1 MKKKNG
7 FTLIELL
14 AVIAVIAILTIIAV
28 PNVLKLYKES
38 KKNTF
43 IAEVRKTAKSA
54 QLEYAEGTKN
64 TFDCNKDLS
73 GQKYKECTGTVDEDE
88 VTITALGDGAFS
100 NFLMVDVTSEP
111 DSGIFIDLD
120 ELNLIEVDK
129 DTEYSESLI
138 KDNSINPKFRSV
150 TGKEL
155 IDKDLEIYDVEI
167 TDDIQEN
174 INAEIEFLDKMRN
187 NFSVSDNKMSQKERL
202 EYPTY
207 NQAPS
212 SLNDN
217 SNIFDNNFALKI
229 NSNLQ
234 NQKNENNVVTKLS
247 VERLSMQSQYADE
260 NLLVYELSFD
270 NKMLG
275 TYVISKLDFDYA
287 YVVKKSE
294 LDEMVKEGHFA
305 PTTIYEG
312 QEITIDSQDKLYF
325 LVYTYYGY
333 EYEGLTIE
341 KTAGGS
347 GLKMI
352 GKKSV
357 DLDIKNVK
365 SYKDS
370 GITNKGEKLEKEGDF
385 YSYNNI
391 RERDGEFTYN
401 YVVKTTEGVKILKR
415 RVNVYSE
422 TSLDCFEFY
431 LDKSSNTY
439 GIDYYYDYEKN
450 DPKNKP
456 CPKKVY
462 IPDKYNGL
470 DIDSVYSYAFEDK
483 GITSLRLP
491 AALEYI
497 GYEAFVNNFLESV
510 VLPDSV
516 KNIDDFAFLINN
528 ITYVEYNGKNKFC
541 YQDIGAQRYNK
552 IYKDINSNYYYYYYW
567 NDFAYT
573 GKTSKSFLVTCA
585 EPMPE

>member
-1 MKKKNG
+1 MKKRNG

-129 DTEYSESLI
+129 DTEFSESLI
-138 KDNSINPKFRSV
+138 KDNSINSKFRSV
-150 TGKEL
+150 TGKEI
-155 IDKDLEIYDVEI
+155 IDKDLEIYDVEV
-167 TDDIQEN
+167 TDDMQEN
-174 INAEIEFLDKMRN
+174 IDMEIEFVEKMRN
-187 NFSVSDNKMSQKERL
+187 NFSINDNKMSQKERL

-229 NSNLQ
+229 NSKLQ

-247 VERLSMQSQYADE
+247 VERLAMQSKYADE

-270 NKMLG
+270 DKMLG

-294 LDEMVKEGHFA
+294 LDEMVKEGRFA
-305 PTTIYEG
+305 PTAIYEG

-325 LVYTYYGY
+325 LLYTYYGY

-341 KTAGGS
+341 KVSGIN
-347 GLKMI
+347 GLKLI
-352 GKKSV
+352 GKNSI
-357 DLDIKNVK
+357 DLDVKNVK

-370 GITNKGEKLEKEGDF
+370 GIKYKETKLDKDGDF
-385 YSYNNI
+385 YSYNNT

-415 RVNVYSE
+415 RINVFAE
-422 TSLDCFEFY
+422 TSLDCFKF
-431 LDKSSNTY
+431 SNS
-439 GIDYYYDYEKN
+439 YYSDGYRIEEYYNYEQN
-450 DPKNKP
+450 DQTKKA

-462 IPDKYNGL
+462 IPDKYNNKN
-470 DIDSVYSYAFEDK
+470 IVEIKYEAFYDK
-483 GITSLRLP
+483 GITSVRLP
-491 AALEYI
+491 DALEYI
-497 GYEAFVNNFLESV
+497 GYESFANNFLESV
-510 VLPDSV
+510 VLPNSLKGISDL
-516 KNIDDFAFLINN
+516 AFYLNN
-528 ITYVEYNGKNKFC
+528 ITYVEYNGNNKFC
-541 YQDIGAQRYNK
+541 YQDIGAQKYNN
-552 IYKDINSNYYYYYYW
+552 IYKNIDSDYYYSW
-567 NDFAYT
+567 SDLAYT
-573 GKTSKSFLVTCA
+573 GKTSGPFLTSCRPPV
-585 EPMPE
+585 

>member
-1 MKKKNG
+1 MKKRNG

-120 ELNLIEVDK
+120 ELNLIEVVK
-129 DTEYSESLI
+129 DTEFSESLI

-150 TGKEL
+150 TGKE
-155 IDKDLEIYDVEI
+155 ISDKELEIYDIEI
-167 TDDIQEN
+167 TEDIQEN
-174 INAEIEFLDKMRN
+174 INTEIEFIDKMRN
-187 NFSVSDNKMSQKERL
+187 NFSINDNKMSQKERL
-202 EYPTY
+202 EYPKY
-207 NQAPS
+207 NQIPS
-212 SLNDN
+212 SLSDN
-217 SNIFDNNFALKI
+217 LNIFDNNFALKI
-229 NSNLQ
+229 NDRLKNS
-234 NQKNENNVVTKLS
+234 KNENNLVTKLS
-247 VERLSMQSQYADE
+247 VERLTDKSNYTDT

-270 NKMLG
+270 DKMLG

-287 YVVKKSE
+287 YVIKKSE
-294 LDEMVKEGHFA
+294 LDDMIEDDNFA

-325 LVYTYYGY
+325 FVYTYYGY

-341 KTAGGS
+341 KTSGGS

-352 GKKSV
+352 GKKSI
-357 DLDIKNVK
+357 DLDVKNVK
-365 SYKDS
+365 KYKDS

-415 RVNVYSE
+415 RVNVYNE

-470 DIDSVYSYAFEDK
+470 DIVSVYNYAFEDK

-491 AALEYI
+491 SKLEYI
-497 GYEAFVNNFLESV
+497 SYGAFSENFLETV
-510 VLPDSV
+510 ILPSTLEDMGSG
-516 KNIDDFAFLINN
+516 AFYLNN
-528 ITYVEYNGKNKFC
+528 ITYVEYDGKSKFC
-541 YQDIGAQRYNK
+541 YQDIAAQRYNR
-552 IYKDINSNYYYYYYW
+552 IFKDNNFDYYYSW

-573 GKTSKSFLVTCA
+573 GKTSKSFLVTCS
-585 EPMPE
+585 EPLPK